1 MLLEFIVLN
10 SPHVVAVNCDNQK
23 KKKKKWYT
31 ERIEK
36 SKNW

>member
-10 SPHVVAVNCDNQK
+10 SPHVVAVNCDNQNVIG
-23 KKKKKWYT
+23 KKWYT